1 MRPSDDE
8 YGAVAPIYDAATAWA
23 LDPMRRELAD
33 VVRRERDGVVLDL
46 CCGTGRQCL
55 FYARAGRQA
64 VGLDLS
70 EGMIRRTAR
79 HARPEAAR
87 LRFIRGDAG
96 RLPFPD
102 SSFTASTI
110 ALALHEKPSG
120 MRPVILEEMLRVT
133 VAGGLIGVVDYLSP
147 QTGAQSALG
156 LAVKA
161 VERLAGRDH
170 HAYYAEYMRSGGLEG
185 LLERQGLR
193 PFEVRRR
200 IFGLIG
206 IALLRRPA

>member
-1 MRPSDDE
+1 M
-8 YGAVAPIYDAATAWA
+8 
-23 LDPMRRELAD
+23 
-33 VVRRERDGVVLDL
+33 
-46 CCGTGRQCL
+46 
-55 FYARAGRQA
+55 
-64 VGLDLS
+64 
-70 EGMIRRTAR
+70 
-79 HARPEAAR
+79 
-87 LRFIRGDAG
+87 RFIRGDAG

-102 SSFTASTI
+102 STFAVSTI

-120 MRPVILEEMLRVT
+120 MRPVILQEMLRVT

-147 QTGAQSALG
+147 RTGAQYALG

-170 HAYYAEYMRSGGLEG
+170 HAHYADYMREGGLEG
-185 LLERQGLR
+185 VLERQGMR

-206 IALLRRPA
+206 VALLRRPA

>member
-1 MRPSDDE
+1 MRSADDE

-23 LDPMRRELAD
+23 LDSLRQELSEA
-33 VVRRERDGVVLDL
+33 VGRERAGRVLDI

-55 FYARAGRQA
+55 FYAKAGRDA

-70 EGMIRRTAR
+70 WGMIRK
-79 HARPEAAR
+79 AAR
-87 LRFIRGDAG
+87 LEKAQAVQMDFVRGDAC

-102 SSFTASTI
+102 ASFAACTI

-120 MRPVILEEMLRVT
+120 MRPVILAEMVRVT
-133 VAGGLIGVVDYLSP
+133 VPEGLIGVVDYLSP
-147 QTGAQSALG
+147 QTGVQYALG

-170 HAYYAEYMRSGGLEG
+170 HAHYADYMRQGGLEG
-185 LLERQGLR
+185 LLERQGIR
-193 PFEVRRR
+193 TIEVRRR
-200 IFGLIG
+200 LFSLIG